1 MTYAEIEK
9 RVQAMLGKFVD
20 PKSGEGLELRI
31 LGIAC
36 NIKVAPES
44 ELTER
49 LKAIMAKHRISEVPN
64 TDKLVL
70 TQAVRNAEAG
80 VCGVCGIRVI
90 KERN

>member
-1 MTYAEIEK
+1 MTYQEIEK

-20 PKSGEGLELRI
+20 PKSGEGLELRT

-36 NIKVAPES
+36 NIKVASES

-64 TDKLVL
+64 TEKLVL
-70 TQAVRNAEAG
+70 MQAQRNENAG
-80 VCGVCGIRVI
+80 VVGIRVV

>member
-1 MTYAEIEK
+1 MTYQEIEK

-20 PKSGEGLELRI
+20 PKSGEGLELRT

-44 ELTER
+44 ELTDR
-49 LKAIMAKHRISEVPN
+49 LIKIMAKHRISEVPN
-64 TDKLVL
+64 TEKLVL
-70 TQAVRNAEAG
+70 TQSVLNADAG
-80 VCGVCGIRVI
+80 IAGIRVV

>member
-20 PKSGEGLELRI
+20 PKSGEGLELRT

-44 ELTER
+44 ELEDKLR
-49 LKAIMAKHRISEVPN
+49 QIMAKHRISEVPN

-70 TQAVRNAEAG
+70 TQAVRNADAG
-80 VCGVCGIRVI
+80 VFGIRVI

>member
-9 RVQAMLGKFVD
+9 RVQAILGKFID
-20 PKSGEGLELRI
+20 PKSGEGLELRT

-36 NIKVAPES
+36 NIKVVPEA

-49 LKAIMAKHRISEVPN
+49 LLKIMQKHRISEVPN

-70 TQAVRNAEAG
+70 TQAVLNTNAG
-80 VCGVCGIRVI
+80 VAGIRVV
-90 KERN
+90 KERNA